1 MVQLCGCLYS
11 FYFNLHPYQARI
23 PRATWLCLELLSPP
37 HRARPASLSF
47 ASRKLMWVP
56 PPLAFIMCCGIVYTF
71 AERKKGCAEP

>member
-37 HRARPASLSF
+37 IEPDLPAYHL
-47 ASRKLMWVP
+47 LQ
-56 PPLAFIMCCGIVYTF
+56 GN
-71 AERKKGCAEP
+71 